1 MNIRKIIREEI
12 SRIFQEE
19 DSVLNAGNDVLGG
32 TVNDIGT
39 MLQKDIDNIAGI
51 VNTQTT
57 SLKNDQAVYKQDNQK
72 KNTISNKIGD
82 IDNPEKKGLER
93 EMPLRNQLNIAKDK
107 QLKDL
112 MAAQKGLMTAQSDL
126 KKKQDEIEKQAQQ
139 QAKKTGKTS
148 TPSILPSLQSPI

>member
-1 MNIRKIIREEI
+1 MDIRKIIREEI
-12 SRIFQEE
+12 SRMFQEE
-19 DSVLNAGNDVLGG
+19 DATLNTGNDVLGG
-32 TVNDIGT
+32 AMNDIGA

-112 MAAQKGLMTAQSDL
+112 VAAQKGLVAAQSDL
-126 KKKQDEIEKQAQQ
+126 QKKQAEIEKQAQQ
-139 QAKKTGKTS
+139 QAKATGKTS

>member
-1 MNIRKIIREEI
+1 
-12 SRIFQEE
+12 
-19 DSVLNAGNDVLGG
+19 
-32 TVNDIGT
+32 
-39 MLQKDIDNIAGI
+39 
-51 VNTQTT
+51 
-57 SLKNDQAVYKQDNQK
+57 
-72 KNTISNKIGD
+72 
-82 IDNPEKKGLER
+82 
-93 EMPLRNQLNIAKDK
+93 MPLRNQLNIAKDK